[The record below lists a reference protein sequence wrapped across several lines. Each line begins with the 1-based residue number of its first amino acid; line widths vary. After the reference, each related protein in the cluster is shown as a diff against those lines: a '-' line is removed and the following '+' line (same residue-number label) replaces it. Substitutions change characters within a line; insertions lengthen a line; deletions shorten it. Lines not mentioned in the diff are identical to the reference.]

1 MYIMETPSVN
11 ILWTVHL
18 SNICANSVHLDYLL
32 LSGLSSWTLSAFTA
46 AMWSISKVSCLD
58 TEQGWQ
64 FAFCS
69 FALAVYLKS
78 DKSKMSRSI
87 FSFFECN
94 SDSLFMKEQFTL
106 FKISLCSFLKRKLTA
121 GLITAKESK
130 SLFLKRVTRAIFF

>member
-64 FAFCS
+64 FAF
-69 FALAVYLKS
+69 ALYLQS
-78 DKSKMSRSI
+78 EESKISRSL
-87 FSFFECN
+87 FSFFECK
-94 SDSLFMKEQFTL
+94 SDSLFVKEQFTL

-121 GLITAKESK
+121 GLKTAKESK